1 MNRPLPALALRRR
14 RTVRGERR
22 GARGRREG
30 MTLVE
35 ILIVV
40 AILAVVATGIT
51 LGFSALHRT
60 KLRSAALDIVA
71 ASRFAYHRAVT
82 RGKTVRLVFDLDAH
96 TVAIEEAH
104 GHITLSADPERELD
118 EDEDTA
124 AVDPWEAARARLDD
138 AYGANLGRAAFEPI
152 RGSNGEP
159 LRRYRPHRLPVSEG
173 SRVDE
178 AEAADPGEASVH
190 IVRLTTPHEPEPR
203 EQGRGYVY
211 YFPGGRT
218 EHAVVQIADRS
229 RENVYSIEIHPLTGH
244 AKVYP
249 YAFEPEEI
257 LDEDLSEVR
266 DPG

>member
-1 MNRPLPALALRRR
+1 
-14 RTVRGERR
+14 
-22 GARGRREG
+22 

-60 KLRSAALDIVA
+60 KLRSAAMDIVA

-82 RGKTVRLVFDLDAH
+82 RGKTVRIVFDLDAH
-96 TVAIEEAH
+96 TMAIEEAH
-104 GHITLSADPERELD
+104 GHITLSADEDRELD

-138 AYGANLGRAAFEPI
+138 AYGANLGRPAFEPI

-159 LRRYRPHRLPVSEG
+159 IRRYRPHQLPVSEG
-173 SRVDE
+173 RRARSGEPDPAR
-178 AEAADPGEASVH
+178 AAVH
-190 IVRLTTPHEPEPR
+190 IVRLSTPHEPEPR

-229 RENVYSIEIHPLTGH
+229 RETVYSVEIHPLTGH

-249 YAFEPEEI
+249 YAFEPEEL

>member
-1 MNRPLPALALRRR
+1 MRA
-14 RTVRGERR
+14 GC
-22 GARGRREG
+22 EG
-30 MTLVE
+30 MTLIE

-60 KLRSAALDIVA
+60 KLRSAAMDIVA

-82 RGKTVRLVFDLDAH
+82 RGRTVRIVFDLDAH
-96 TVAIEEAH
+96 TMALEEAH
-104 GHITLSADPERELD
+104 GHITLSAGEDRELD
-118 EDEDTA
+118 EEEDTA

-152 RGSNGEP
+152 RGSSGEP
-159 LRRYRPHRLPVSEG
+159 IRRYTPHQLPVKEG
-173 SRVDE
+173 RRVQTEDV
-178 AEAADPGEASVH
+178 AESAREASVH

-229 RENVYSIEIHPLTGH
+229 RETVYSVEIHPLTGH

-249 YAFEPEEI
+249 YAFESEEM
-257 LDEDLSEVR
+257 LDESSSELG

>member
-1 MNRPLPALALRRR
+1 MRA
-14 RTVRGERR
+14 GQ
-22 GARGRREG
+22 EG
-30 MTLVE
+30 MTLIE

-60 KLRSAALDIVA
+60 KLRSAAMDIVA

-82 RGKTVRLVFDLDAH
+82 RGKTVRIVFDLDAH
-96 TVAIEEAH
+96 TMAIEEAH
-104 GHITLSADPERELD
+104 GHITLSADEERELD

-138 AYGANLGRAAFEPI
+138 AYGANLGRAAFGPI

-159 LRRYRPHRLPVSEG
+159 IERYRPHQLPVSAG
-173 SRVDE
+173 RRARDDDP
-178 AEAADPGEASVH
+178 AAAAARAAVH

-229 RENVYSIEIHPLTGH
+229 RESVYSVEIHPLTGH

-249 YAFEPEEI
+249 YAFEPEE
-257 LDEDLSEVR
+257 LSDEDVSEVR